1 MGISKAR
8 AFLLPA
14 VFVLIAG
21 CRRETVSAAPEA
33 NHWSPAELLG
43 CYEILDAKRRPAD
56 SVWYNVMPT
65 VRLTD
70 TPMRRYKDTVRARAW
85 HLLPLS
91 NAGQG
96 RWRADPEGKL
106 ESVVGFA
113 PEWSLNASGDTLRFN
128 FIDGFSGATIQFA
141 RADTHGDTLR
151 GVVTE
156 HWDFGPPFSNDK
168 GRAYAVRRSCP

>member
-1 MGISKAR
+1 MREVVAR
-8 AFLLPA
+8 VEWASRQRGLPFFA
-14 VFVLIAG
+14 VFALIGG
-21 CRRETVSAAPEA
+21 CR
-33 NHWSPAELLG
+33 
-43 CYEILDAKRRPAD
+43 
-56 SVWYNVMPT
+56 
-65 VRLTD
+65 
-70 TPMRRYKDTVRARAW
+70 
-85 HLLPLS
+85 
-91 NAGQG
+91 
-96 RWRADPEGKL
+96 DPEGRL

-141 RADTHGDTLR
+141 RADAHGDTLR